1 MRLVEKIDQAA
12 YSIQER
18 LPFQAEIA
26 VILGTGLG
34 SLADSIEDPVT
45 IDYDSIPHFP
55 VATVDGHAGCLIAGT
70 LSGKKVLGLSGRFHL
85 YEGYSMEEVTFP
97 VRVARALGVHTLIIS
112 NAAGGMNP
120 QYRAG
125 DLIVITDHINFMGDN
140 PLIGPNDD
148 KLGPRFPDM
157 CEPYTHALIDLAE
170 KAALEEGIRLQRGV
184 YLGCTGPCLETPAEY
199 RFMRIIGADLV
210 GMSTVPE
217 VIVAVH
223 AGLKVL
229 GVSIVTDECFPDCL
243 APVNIEKII
252 KCAEEAEPKLTRLIA
267 RCLRAM

>member
-1 MRLVEKIDQAA
+1 MSLIQKIDQAA
-12 YSIQER
+12 HSIQER

-34 SLADSIEDPVT
+34 SLAESIENPVT

-55 VATVDGHAGCLIAGT
+55 AATADGHAGCLIAGT

-97 VRVARALGVHTLIIS
+97 VRVARALGAHTLIIS

-125 DLIVITDHINFMGDN
+125 DLIVITDHINLMGDN

-148 KLGPRFPDM
+148 RLGPRIPDM
-157 CEPYTHALIDLAE
+157 CEAYTRSLVELAE
-170 KAALEEGIRLQRGV
+170 KAALEEGIKLQRGV

-229 GVSIVTDECFPDCL
+229 GMSIVTDECFPDCL
-243 APVNIEKII
+243 SPLNLARIIE
-252 KCAEEAEPKLTRLIA
+252 CAEEAEPKLTRLIA
-267 RCLRAM
+267 RCLESM